1 MAINWSEPGL
11 TISST
16 IHVMCIVVTL
26 FMLPD
31 QPKIEE
37 IRQTV
42 PIEIF
47 IFHESDLISKGEKS
61 AKEAKPD
68 PKPRADKVAAV
79 TATKPDSAM
88 DKRDVVTPP
97 SRPPSPEPETNPTPP
112 QPPKVAE
119 PAKPEPP
126 KPQPP
131 KPQPKEEVKDEALLK
146 AEKKP
151 EPPKPE
157 PPKPEPPKPEKKPE
171 PPKPEQPKLDPT
183 QLAKLIEQSKPA
195 QPKSEPNT
203 KPFNPNDIKKM
214 LETKEKPAMAAST
227 GAEVNKT
234 ASLGAPNATG
244 PKLNPSQ
251 KGQFGDA
258 IKDQL
263 SQCWNPP
270 AGVMDGHTLKP
281 VIKFNLQPDGS
292 VIGQPVVMND
302 QSSPAFRAMAESAM
316 RAIRIC
322 SPFKIPAQFAPFHN
336 DWKDTTVIFDPKEI
350 FG

>member
-1 MAINWSEPGL
+1 VAINWSEPGL
-11 TISST
+11 PVSGA
-16 IHVMCIVVTL
+16 IHVLCIVATL
-26 FMLPD
+26 VAFSTP
-31 QPKIEE
+31 PKFEE
-37 IRQTV
+37 MSESV
-42 PIEIF
+42 PVEIVNADEPNQ
-47 IFHESDLISKGEKS
+47 IAKGEKS

-79 TATKPDSAM
+79 TETKPDSAL

-97 SRPPSPEPETNPTPP
+97 SRPPSTEPETKPTPP
-112 QPPKVAE
+112 TPPKAAE
-119 PAKPEPP
+119 PVKPE
-126 KPQPP
+126 PP

-146 AEKKP
+146 AEK
-151 EPPKPE
+151 KPE

-183 QLAKLIEQSKPA
+183 QLAKLIEQNKPA
-195 QPKSEPNT
+195 QPKSDPNT

-214 LETKEKPAMAAST
+214 LESKEKPAMAAST

-263 SQCWNPP
+263 SQCWSPP

-281 VIKFNLQPDGS
+281 MIKFNLQPDGS
-292 VIGQPVVMND
+292 VVGQPVVMND
-302 QSSPAFRAMAESAM
+302 QSSPAFRAMADSAM
-316 RAIRIC
+316 RAIRKC
-322 SPFKIPAQFAPFHN
+322 SPFKIPVQFAPFHN
-336 DWKDTTVIFDPKEI
+336 DWKDTTVIFDPKDI
-350 FG
+350 LG